1 MIYLNNNTDTQI
13 IFIPRETIDS
23 GGKVVVKHYD
33 EGVEDGIK
41 IGEQRQKDKLLNVY
55 ITKNGEYQT
64 ENGYGL
70 VTVDIDVEAPSV
82 SLEKGH
88 FTASENGEYAITPTE
103 GFDGLESLNLTVDV
117 QCPDCDDLTEL
128 KVTENGVYEGAFNR
142 VDVNVDDTNG
152 SYDDGYNQGYQD
164 GQANCEGGGE
174 GSCNLED
181 KWITPSMGEADGNGL
196 IVAQPSDGFDGMSR
210 VVIDPSTIY
219 NEGVEQGRNEGGVDC
234 PEQTYI
240 NPIIVSDGSGMVNG
254 DEGVEVPHF
263 VYGGNTQYEVQ
274 GITPSESTLLIK
286 TSIDC
291 FGIDYDNLSEPINV
305 IGAENADWNETTF
318 GLRIWGNSFNFKIGN
333 WENSFP
339 FSYGWH
345 DIEMGYNAE
354 SCWISVDGE
363 YHYENN
369 MPYTDRTDRQIMIG
383 AINSENGAFRPFY
396 GSIGVTYIECTSGKI
411 YLVPTGAG
419 KMLAYYN
426 DFNSPYTTLEGQ
438 GSYDVRRVYGDIKTF
453 TWLGRQAAPTF
464 TDLEVTENRVYSPSE
479 YGVDYFR
486 NVNVNVPQP
495 SLTELKV
502 TENGVYEGAYNKV
515 NVNIPTIQEQ
525 IKDYYY
531 CPLIVSDGGFG
542 EAAKSWNENF
552 VTFNNYNGDIEPSL
566 YVPTLGNR
574 NEFRTKNRVDVV
586 QNLTIP
592 SNNIGSLI
600 FGDDVRVYVNAD
612 SQKTYTVLTEL
623 VLGEKMEYFN
633 TSAAKFPALNK
644 IYDYSLKSNF
654 DINIANVKGGG
665 TLYLKNEDHETE
677 WRNNL
682 PEDWTIIYI

>member
-1 MIYLNNNTDTQI
+1 MIYLNNNTDLQI
-13 IFIPRETIDS
+13 IFIPKEAIDS

-41 IGEQRQKDKLLNVY
+41 IGEQRQKDKLINVY

-70 VTVDIDVEAPSV
+70 VTVDIDVDTPSI

-142 VDVNVDDTNG
+142 VDVNVEDTNG

-164 GQANCEGGGE
+164 GQANCEGGGD
-174 GSCNLED
+174 CNLED
-181 KWITPSMGEADGNGL
+181 KWITPSMGETDGNGL
-196 IVAQPSDGFDGMSR
+196 IVTQPSDGFDGMSR

-219 NEGVEQGRNEGGVDC
+219 NEGVEQGRNEGGGDC

-240 NPIIVSDGSGMVNG
+240 NPIIVSDCGGKING

-274 GITPSESTLLIK
+274 GITLSESTLFIK
-286 TSIDC
+286 TSIEC

-318 GLRIWGNSFNFKIGN
+318 GLRIWANSFCFNIGG

-345 DIEMGYNAE
+345 DIEMGYNSE

-363 YHYENN
+363 YLYENN
-369 MPYTDRTDRQIMIG
+369 MPYTDRTNRQIMIG

-411 YLVPTGAG
+411 YLVPTGGG
-419 KMLAYYN
+419 KMLEYAN
-426 DFNSPYTTLEGQ
+426 DFNNPYVTLEGQ
-438 GSYDVRRVYGDIKTF
+438 GSYDVRMVYGNIKTF
-453 TWLGRQAAPTF
+453 TWLGNGNNNSPSYM
-464 TDLEVTENRVYSPSE
+464 DLEVTENRVYSPSE

-486 NVNVNVPQP
+486 NVNVN
-495 SLTELKV
+495 
-502 TENGVYEGAYNKV
+502 
-515 NVNIPTIQEQ
+515 IPTIQEL
-525 IKDYYY
+525 IKEYYY
-531 CPLIVSDGGFG
+531 CPLVVGSIDSEVSSRWGGKSVLFNNKDGGIIYDVLYNPSNDNRNQFRTK
-542 EAAKSWNENF
+542 EKARF
-552 VTFNNYNGDIEPSL
+552 VQRINIEPSEISFIEF
-566 YVPTLGNR
+566 GNDIEFYQKTE
-574 NEFRTKNRVDVV
+574 NEDGEY
-586 QNLTIP
+586 QNLTKI
-592 SNNIGSLI
+592 
-600 FGDDVRVYVNAD
+600 
-612 SQKTYTVLTEL
+612 
-623 VLGEKMEYFN
+623 VLGEKMETLQFMS
-633 TSAAKFPALNK
+633 TDEFPSLNEIWDFSTK
-644 IYDYSLKSNF
+644 NLIFSVF
-654 DINIANVKGGG
+654 IRNVKSVG
-665 TLYLKNEDHETE
+665 TLYLKNENHETE

-682 PEDWTIIYI
+682 PKDWTIIYI